1 MSNEISWVIELL
13 KILPTLIVGLV
24 AAFIAWQ
31 QAQISKEQKRIA
43 QAKLKLDLF
52 VKRLAVY
59 KEVYRL
65 VEFGKNLK
73 DIKEGIAASKQ
84 LIELAHEATFL
95 FGDDITELIEKSG
108 LAIIDLVNGI
118 KATADNENVVPAPVM
133 PSVRTAS
140 EHFKKVDIEPVFRPY
155 LDLSQWK

>member
-1 MSNEISWVIELL
+1 MSNEISWEVELL

-31 QAQISKEQKRIA
+31 QAQISKEQKSIA

-65 VEFGKNLK
+65 FEFGKNLK
-73 DIKEGIAASKQ
+73 DINEGIAAAKQ
-84 LIELAHEATFL
+84 LIELGHEANFL
-95 FGDDITELIEKSG
+95 FGEDITELIEKSG
-108 LAIIDLVNGI
+108 LALIDLVNGI
-118 KATADNENVVPAPVM
+118 KATAANENVVTAPVL
-133 PSVRTAS
+133 PSVLTAS
-140 EHFKKVDIEPVFRPY
+140 EHFKNVDIETVFRPY